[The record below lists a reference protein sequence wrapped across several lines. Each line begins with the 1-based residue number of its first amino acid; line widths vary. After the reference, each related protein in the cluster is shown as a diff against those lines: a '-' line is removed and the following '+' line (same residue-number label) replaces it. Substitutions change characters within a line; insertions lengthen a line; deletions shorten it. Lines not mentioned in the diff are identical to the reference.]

1 MPYNRRVSLWTNSN
15 NRDNISLSNKKA
27 MKIIAV
33 GWNYSDHVKEL
44 NPGLCPKN
52 PVIFMKPETALLK
65 DNKPF
70 YLPDFSERIDYECEV
85 VVRIS
90 KMGKNISPK
99 FANRYYDAIALGVD
113 FTARDMQNEF
123 KKIGSPW
130 EICKGFDNSA
140 PVSEFISKEGYD
152 LKNLHFSLKKNG
164 ETVQEGNTADMVFS
178 IDDIIAYVSRFFT
191 LKTGDLIFT
200 GTPVGVGPVKIN
212 DHLEGFIEEK
222 QMFSFDIL

>member
-1 MPYNRRVSLWTNSN
+1 
-15 NRDNISLSNKKA
+15 
-27 MKIIAV
+27 
-33 GWNYSDHVKEL
+33 
-44 NPGLCPKN
+44 
-52 PVIFMKPETALLK
+52 MKPETALLK

-70 YLPDFSERIDYECEV
+70 YLPDFSERVDYECEL

-90 KMGKNISPK
+90 KMGKNISEK
-99 FANRYYDAIALGVD
+99 FANRYYDAIGLGVD
-113 FTARDMQNEF
+113 FTARDLQNEF

-164 ETVQEGNTADMVFS
+164 EVVQNGNTADMVFS
-178 IDDIIAYVSRFFT
+178 VDEIIAYVSRSFT

-222 QMFSFDIL
+222 QMFSFDVL